1 MKPFKTQYQLDREA
15 QWTSQGFTLI
25 DDAKPPIGKAV
36 EAIRVIQPRGFGGV
50 ILSTEYKLVPIVR
63 SSEYGYDDTLNGDFG
78 LAYSTFEGW
87 RELQTYTA
95 NGELAEKVEQDLSK
109 VVCLGDMVD
118 RG

>member
-1 MKPFKTQYQLDREA
+1 MTLKTQYQLDREA
-15 QWTSQGFTLI
+15 EWKAKGFTLI
-25 DDAKPPIGKAV
+25 DEVKPQIGKPV

-50 ILSTEYKLVPIVR
+50 ILRTEYKLVPIVR

-87 RELQTYTA
+87 RELQTFNADGT
-95 NGELAEKVEQDLSK
+95 LAEKVELDLSN

-118 RG
+118 NS